1 MEQKYF
7 VKLRLCHASTCALI
21 GCGAP
26 ISYILWYC
34 ASKYFISVACYG
46 AIYLKSEVVVMASVL
61 LPTDWSPAG
70 GFYRG
75 EEYRMLREKGLCY
88 VHRKW
93 KSISW
98 DRNGIQLMAIKVLPK

>member
-1 MEQKYF
+1 
-7 VKLRLCHASTCALI
+7 
-21 GCGAP
+21 
-26 ISYILWYC
+26 
-34 ASKYFISVACYG
+34 
-46 AIYLKSEVVVMASVL
+46 MASVL

-88 VHRKW
+88 VHRKR